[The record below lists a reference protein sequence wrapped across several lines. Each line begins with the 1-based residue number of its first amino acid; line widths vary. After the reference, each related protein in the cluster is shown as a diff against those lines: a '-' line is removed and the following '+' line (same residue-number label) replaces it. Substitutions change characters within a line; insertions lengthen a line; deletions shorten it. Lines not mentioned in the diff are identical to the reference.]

1 MRFRLVVVT
10 AAALVAAGCSSNGDG
25 APGATGT
32 SSPSADAVAWMD
44 KVCSA
49 STAFVTVEKTPPKL
63 DENDPAKLKADMSAY
78 MAQLADA
85 FNKTAGQLKEVGPSP
100 VAGGDEQVTK
110 MAETFAGIGQSFT
123 DAKAAVD
130 AADAND
136 PMGGL
141 QAAGDAIA
149 RLEQF
154 VEPLKALEATPE
166 LREAAE
172 VATSCQSLR
181 TLKPSVG
188 TTPTS

>member
-10 AAALVAAGCSSNGDG
+10 AAALVAAGCSSDG
-25 APGATGT
+25 GSPESTST

-49 STAFVTVEKTPPKL
+49 SASFVSVEKTPPKL
-63 DENDPAKLKADMSAY
+63 DANDPAKLKADMSAY
-78 MAQLADA
+78 MGQLADA
-85 FNKTAGQLKEVGPSP
+85 FNKTASQLKEVGPSP
-100 VAGGDEQVTK
+100 VAGGDEQVAK
-110 MAETFAGIGQSFT
+110 MAETFGGIGKSFS

-136 PMGGL
+136 PVGGL

-149 RLEQF
+149 RLDQF

-172 VATSCQSLR
+172 QATSCQSLR
-181 TLKPSVG
+181 TLRPSDVPA
-188 TTPTS
+188 PTS

>member
-10 AAALVAAGCSSNGDG
+10 AAALVAAGCSSGDG
-25 APGATGT
+25 SSSGSTSS

-49 STAFVTVEKTPPKL
+49 SASFVSVEKTAPKL
-63 DENDPAKLKADMSAY
+63 DGNDPAKLKADMSAY
-78 MAQLADA
+78 MGQLADA
-85 FNKTAGQLKEVGPSP
+85 FNKTASQLKEVGPSP
-100 VAGGDEQVTK
+100 VAGGDEQVAK
-110 MAETFAGIGQSFT
+110 MAETFAGIGKSFS

-149 RLEQF
+149 RLDQF
-154 VEPLKALEATPE
+154 VEPLKALVATPE

-172 VATSCQSLR
+172 QATSCQSLR
-181 TLKPSVG
+181 TLRPSDSIS
-188 TTPTS
+188 PTS

>member
-25 APGATGT
+25 APGPTGT

-63 DENDPAKLKADMSAY
+63 DANDPAKLKADMSAY

-85 FNKTAGQLKEVGPSP
+85 FNKTATQLKEVGPSP

-110 MAETFAGIGQSFT
+110 MAETFAGIGKSFT

-172 VATSCQSLR
+172 QATSCQSLR

-188 TTPTS
+188 ATPTS